1 MTLFHEPANP
11 KRSVIP
17 VFPVPVYSGRV
28 TEDQEFNDQLER
40 EIEKIRD
47 EDKEGVEICKE
58 EYPGGYTSFFSKP
71 HLDQEPQFKELTE
84 QILRH
89 GRFFCQIMGF
99 QTDDPPLKVRLL
111 FATINSK
118 TSFHDLHRHRRS
130 LISGTY
136 YIFADK
142 TSAKIS
148 FLDPK
153 AGFRMHEAASEANQT
168 IFSALEFSVQPKTG
182 SMVMFP
188 SWLEHKVEFQR
199 GDRSRISMSFNL
211 DLVNE

>member
-1 MTLFHEPANP
+1 MTEFHDPANP

-17 VFPVPVYSGRV
+17 IFPVPIYTGRV
-28 TEDQEFNDQLER
+28 TDDQDFNDQLER

-47 EDKEGVEICKE
+47 DDEEGMQICKE
-58 EYPGGYTSFFSKP
+58 EYPGGYTSFFSRP

-89 GRFFCQIMGF
+89 GRFYCQIMGF
-99 QTDDPPLKVRLL
+99 QTDDPPLKFRLL

-118 TSFHDLHRHRRS
+118 TSFHELHRHRRS

-136 YIFADK
+136 YIFADE

-153 AGFRMHEAASEANQT
+153 AGFRMHEPAGETKQT

-182 SMVMFP
+182 STVMFP